1 MHQESI
7 RNFIVNEQEYFIN
20 LEDIDDG
27 LFGFKIQINNSIYDF
42 VYDDILHHFKCLE
55 ILNYQSSEIFNKE
68 FIDYHVTNFFTIFDR
83 KKFLGIGDENIIEFE
98 DNKLILSNDDKM
110 FFFDNS
116 LQILYEVE
124 DYYLSLVK
132 LIYEKNSTKRINYVK
147 SQKKLNNLIK
157 FNYDLLE
164 LKLLKIEINNLY
176 LHLQHSSEEELVNE
190 LNIELKKLEQE
201 YKLKLISALDARNHD
216 YQKNNRKFNTR
227 YFSIIFNNSWLFRV
241 SKKLINF
248 IEIEYYLYKSLPTLY
263 ILFFS
268 KIFNAF
274 LVPIIDLMLGI
285 TNFMSFN
292 YYYEKKIEI
301 DEQREKLA
309 EIIHNFH
316 AITKEQQLQNGILF
330 KLFSNF
336 IDFIF
341 LYSFEM
347 IYFLLAEILSIFQR
361 PIYLFK
367 KNLAFI

>member
-1 MHQESI
+1 MRQESI

-20 LEDIDDG
+20 LEEIDG
-27 LFGFKIQINNSIYDF
+27 GVFGFKIQINNSIYDF
-42 VYDDILHHFKCLE
+42 IYDNVLYNFKCLE
-55 ILNYQSSEIFNKE
+55 ILDYKSSEIFNKE
-68 FIDYHVTNFFTIFDR
+68 FIDYHVKNFFTIFD
-83 KKFLGIGDENIIEFE
+83 KKNFFGIKDSNIIEFE
-98 DNKLILSNDDKM
+98 DNKLILGNDNKM

-116 LQILYEVE
+116 LQIVYEVE
-124 DYYLSLVK
+124 NYILSFVK
-132 LIYEKNSTKRINYVK
+132 LIYENNSLKRINFDK

-176 LHLQHSSEEELVNE
+176 LHIQQSSEEELVNE
-190 LNIELKKLEQE
+190 LKTELKKLEQE
-201 YKLKLISALDARNHD
+201 YSLKLISALDLRNHS
-216 YQKNNRKFNTR
+216 YNQNNRKFNTR

-263 ILFFS
+263 VLFFS
-268 KIFNAF
+268 KILNAF

-292 YYYEKKIEI
+292 YYYEKKFEI

-316 AITKEQQLQNGILF
+316 VITKQRQLQSGIYF
-330 KLFSNF
+330 KFFSKI

-347 IYFLLAEILSIFQR
+347 IYFLLAEILSIFQK

>member
-1 MHQESI
+1 MYQESI
-7 RNFIVNEQEYFIN
+7 RKFIVNEQEYFVN
-20 LEDIDDG
+20 LEEIDG
-27 LFGFKIQINNSIYDF
+27 GQFGFKIQINNSTYDF
-42 VYDDILHHFKCLE
+42 VYDNVLCNFKCFE
-55 ILNYQSSEIFNKE
+55 ILGCKSNEIFNRE
-68 FIDYHVTNFFTIFDR
+68 FIAYHVKNFFIIFDR
-83 KKFLGIGDENIIEFE
+83 KNFFGIKDSKIIEFE
-98 DNKLILSNDDKM
+98 GNKLILSDDNKM

-124 DYYLSLVK
+124 NYSLSFVK
-132 LIYEKNSTKRINYVK
+132 LIYENNSSKRINFVK

-164 LKLLKIEINNLY
+164 LQLLKIEINNLY
-176 LHLQHSSEEELVNE
+176 LHIQQSSEEELVNE
-190 LNIELKKLEQE
+190 LNNELKKLEKE
-201 YKLKLISALDARNHD
+201 YSRKLISSLDLRNHS
-216 YQKNNRKFNTR
+216 YNQNNRKFNTR

-274 LVPIIDLMLGI
+274 LVPMIDLMLGI

-316 AITKEQQLQNGILF
+316 LITKEQQLQSGICF
-330 KLFSNF
+330 KLFSKI
-336 IDFIF
+336 IDFVF

-347 IYFLLAEILSIFQR
+347 IYFLLSEILSIFQK